1 MYKDDF
7 RKSADLF
14 RGLSVLKEE
23 IIDRET
29 GRTCHVN
36 KAWNFYL
43 DEFENH
49 RVPSEIWE
57 ELEKRFELEDY
68 QYNVLLKLS
77 KALEIVMESGE
88 A

>member
-7 RKSADLF
+7 EKSTDLF

-23 IIDRET
+23 IIDKKT
-29 GRTCHVN
+29 NSICHVN

-49 RVPSEIWE
+49 RVTDEIWE
-57 ELEKRFELEDY
+57 ELEARFELEDY
-68 QYNVLLKLS
+68 QYNVLLRLS
-77 KALEIVMESGE
+77 KALEIVLESGK